1 MVKLRYR
8 VSYRATY
15 FDELV
20 IYADNMERARM
31 FAEETLSD
39 SQASDFEITSAV
51 CIDGPEPINRKDLI
65 HKSESV
71 RSAKLES
78 AKR

>member
-15 FDELV
+15 FDQRT
-20 IYADNMERARM
+20 ISADNMEHAKRLV
-31 FAEETLSD
+31 EEALSD
-39 SQASDFEITSAV
+39 SEAASFEITSAV